1 MEQRLERK
9 YIINKNISSTDF
21 VNLFNGYFKETYK
34 ERIVNSIYFDNPEY
48 HNFFDNVEGNQ
59 NRFKVRIRWYGDD
72 IKNSKLEI
80 KVKEGLFGKKII
92 TEIQNISTTSD
103 FYQIIKNPKN
113 YPDLDTSYIPYVINL
128 LPTSYNNYLRR
139 YFESFDGKIRVTVDS
154 NLKFKKLYN
163 FKLPKDKELL
173 DFDYSIIEVK
183 YKSSDE
189 YLVSKIMRNS
199 PLILRKFSKYTAGVL
214 AN

>member
-139 YFESFDGKIRVTVDS
+139 YFESFDGKIRVTVDT

-163 FKLPKDKELL
+163 FKIPKDKELL

>member
-92 TEIQNISTTSD
+92 TEIQNIS
-103 FYQIIKNPKN
+103 
-113 YPDLDTSYIPYVINL
+113 
-128 LPTSYNNYLRR
+128 
-139 YFESFDGKIRVTVDS
+139 
-154 NLKFKKLYN
+154 KFKKLYN